1 MPHQFVLATL
11 LLIGIVHVIQTVL
24 PHMKRAGRDG
34 DYGRWTVFVIQGLI
48 LLALVS
54 SFFEYL
60 VWERE
65 IWLVW
70 QILGFGMIAGKII
83 LKRRCLALLGGFYSL
98 YIEVHPQ
105 QKLVTSGPYSVVRH
119 PCFLSSILEVFAICL
134 VANAWLTMLVFG
146 SLITALYNVR
156 ARMEERILLSFF
168 GEEYRYYQSK
178 VPALMPCIKCIFSR
192 HQSRQER
199 EASSM
204 PCMTRDDSK

>member
-1 MPHQFVLATL
+1 
-11 LLIGIVHVIQTVL
+11 
-24 PHMKRAGRDG
+24 MKRAGRDG

-48 LLALVS
+48 LLALAS
-54 SFFEYL
+54 SIFEYL

-70 QILGFGMIAGKII
+70 QILGFCLIVGKII
-83 LKRRCLALLGGFYSL
+83 LKRQCLALLGGFYSL
-98 YIEVHPQ
+98 YIEVLPQ
-105 QKLVTSGPYSVVRH
+105 QKLVTGGPYAVVRH

-146 SLITALYNVR
+146 PLITALYNVR

-178 VPALMPCIKCIFSR
+178 VPALMPCVKCIFSR
-192 HQSRQER
+192 NRSQQER
-199 EASSM
+199 GALSTT
-204 PCMTRDDSK
+204 CMTRDDSR